1 PLSPDATV
9 VNLSRFRADV
19 SRALTRRGKNL
30 LEAHNLPEQVAALPP
45 LEAYL
50 IVKEL
55 GVDEATPLL
64 QHMTREQVQTCVDLD
79 CWDGDDFSAVECDAW
94 LAAFAQEGPES
105 LARAFFGLDE
115 ELQVLFLAASVT
127 VFDLRSEEEPVIPPE
142 RAHMNTQ
149 DGFFTLVATAE
160 EREVEPFVLIEAL
173 YRQSIEEV
181 FRMLTAAKWETPT
194 ALGEEAFRFRSGR
207 LEDLGFPSPE
217 VAAKLFAPPP
227 KVTPACVPGVPGAV
241 SLPALYAS
249 AMTQGCLFT
258 RAMGR
263 IGAAAVL
270 ERLEGELV
278 HLVNAAVVAYG
289 ESPRDLAHLTEIST
303 RVRDTLSL
311 GLEAVLS
318 PDAPLP
324 FTDGEDAAEK
334 AAAVLGTW
342 PLLHVFQRG
351 AAEVRPVH
359 GAARAL
365 ASDPVVAAWL
375 NVTLA
380 TDDDPERLDRAFLRA
395 LVLPRPLWSGFD
407 PLRPEMTRAWA
418 SKKDIAA
425 TRARF
430 DTLAAR
436 LV

>member
-1 PLSPDATV
+1 MSPDATV

-19 SRALTRRGKNL
+19 SRALARRGKTL

-55 GVDEATPLL
+55 GIDEATPLL

-79 CWDGDDFSAVECDAW
+79 CWEGDDFSAVECDAW

-127 VFDLRSEEEPVIPPE
+127 VYDLRSEEEPIIAPG

-160 EREVEPFVLIEAL
+160 EREIEPFVLIEAL

-181 FRMLTAAKWETPT
+181 FRLLTAAKWETPT

-207 LEDLGFPSPE
+207 LEDLGFPAPE
-217 VAAKLFAPPP
+217 VAAKLFAPAPKAPP
-227 KVTPACVPGVPGAV
+227 AAGGPATPGPV
-241 SLPALYAS
+241 SLPALYA
-249 AMTQGCLFT
+249 APLTQGCLFT

-289 ESPRDLAHLTEIST
+289 DSPRDLAHLADIAT

-318 PDAPLP
+318 PDAPLA
-324 FTDGEDAAEK
+324 FADGEDAAER
-334 AAAVLGTW
+334 AATVLHTW
-342 PLLHVFQRG
+342 PLLHLFQRG
-351 AAEVRPVH
+351 AAEVRPLH

-365 ASDPVVAAWL
+365 ATDPVVAAWL
-375 NVTLA
+375 NVSLPA
-380 TDDDPERLDRAFLRA
+380 DDDPEGLDRAFLRA

-407 PLRPEMTRAWA
+407 PMRPHSARAWG
-418 SKKDIAA
+418 SKKDVAS

-430 DTLAAR
+430 DALAAR